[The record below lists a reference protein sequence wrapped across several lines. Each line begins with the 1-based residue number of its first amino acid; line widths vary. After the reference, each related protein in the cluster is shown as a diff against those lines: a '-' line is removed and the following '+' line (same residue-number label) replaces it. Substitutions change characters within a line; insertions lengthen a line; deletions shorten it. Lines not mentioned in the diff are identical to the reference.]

1 MEFTM
6 NKQTVVKYHWF
17 WAWDD
22 EKEEAWLRQMA
33 SQGLH
38 LLSPQPFG
46 RYVFTRG
53 PARDMVYRLDF
64 VTGSQSL
71 ANYYQLFKDAG
82 WEHAGQMGGWQYWR
96 TEAAN
101 GRTPEILTD
110 NQSKIAKYSRVAG
123 LLALISLVFFPG
135 LFNMFLFN
143 RRLGESSLLFFEY
156 LPIVQIS
163 LLVFFICCIIRL
175 LLRINALK
183 KRP

>member
-1 MEFTM
+1 M

-38 LLSPQPFG
+38 LLSPRIIG
-46 RYVFTRG
+46 RYIFTRG

-64 VTGSQSL
+64 ITGSQSL
-71 ANYYQLFKDAG
+71 ANYHQLFKDAG

-101 GRTPEILTD
+101 GRAPEILTD

-123 LLALISLVFFPG
+123 LLALISLAFFPG
-135 LFNMFLFN
+135 LFNVFLFN
-143 RRLGESSLLFFEY
+143 RLEGESSLLFFEY
-156 LPIVQIS
+156 LPIVQIF
-163 LLVFFICCIIRL
+163 LLVFFIYCIIRL
-175 LLRINALK
+175 LLRVNDLK
-183 KRP
+183 KRL